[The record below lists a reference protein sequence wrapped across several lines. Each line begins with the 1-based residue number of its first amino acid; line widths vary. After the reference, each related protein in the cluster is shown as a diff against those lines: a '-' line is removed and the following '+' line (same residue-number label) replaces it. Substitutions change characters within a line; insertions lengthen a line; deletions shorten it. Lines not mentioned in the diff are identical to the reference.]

1 MNMIENQPGELT
13 LIFNSDKHDDRKA
26 RGYVEALQ
34 GFRVKTLDL
43 AREKITE
50 TQLAEVAGK
59 MNVGIEEL
67 IDPTYDDHISVH
79 KEGLKMMDRQSMLT
93 LMVNDPKLIST
104 PIAIIGKHAYKF
116 GTGYGFLKEK
126 MVQEVAGLK
135 NANREEK
142 RGVEKREDGGETTG
156 LGSEE

>member
-1 MNMIENQPGELT
+1 MDMIENQPGELT

-26 RGYVEALQ
+26 RGYAEALQ

-43 AREKITE
+43 AKEKITE
-50 TQLAEVAGK
+50 TQLAEIAGK

-67 IDPTYDDHISVH
+67 LDPTYDDHISVH
-79 KEGLKMMDRQSMLT
+79 KEGLNMMDRQSMLT

-116 GTGYGFLKEK
+116 GSGYGFLKEK
-126 MVQEVAGLK
+126 MVQEDAGL
-135 NANREEK
+135 NSANREEK
-142 RGVEKREDGGETTG
+142 RGVEKHKNPGEKSG
-156 LGSEE
+156 LGE

>member
-1 MNMIENQPGELT
+1 MNMIHNEPGELT
-13 LIFNSDKHDDRKA
+13 LIFNSDKHDDQKA

-34 GFRVKTLDL
+34 GFKIKTLDL

-50 TQLAEVAGK
+50 TQLAEIADK

-67 IDPTYDDHISVH
+67 MDPTYDDHISVH
-79 KEGLKMMDRQSMLT
+79 KEGLNLMDRQSMLT
-93 LMVNDPKLIST
+93 LMVHDPKLIST

-116 GTGYGFLKEK
+116 GTGYSFLKEK

-135 NANREEK
+135 SANREEK
-142 RGVEKREDGGETTG
+142 RGIHRAANPGEET
-156 LGSEE
+156 EEE